1 MKEKIKKEKVNS
13 IISKMIMSGGN
24 LNESITKNVTENR
37 FLRFILITWLD
48 AMGVIKVN
56 SGGHTFNKPIWI
68 KTAVKGRYMLYG
80 ALTQI
85 EINKLDQ
92 LMPSI
97 NEPID
102 LLKIE
107 NPYKRDKEEFEQW
120 ENEHEEKK
128 LNRYDKN
135 KIELNDALIEL
146 PDTYYTSNQQVF
158 DAFDFQ
164 KIDSPIFANI
174 ESLNGITDIVE
185 SLYSKEIDD
194 DDIINYNKI
203 ENPEA
208 IDAYYFKLKAEDNER
223 LTVTPQDTVS
233 QFNWRIRNYIDC
245 NLINE
250 LNIEPAEESLKLIRV
265 MKKYTH
271 YNKPYTFLLEKA
283 ANKSWKYTYFDYEKC
298 DENWARY
305 VFIDRLKFYDIE
317 KDFKGRN
324 DDDKGMVFLNALEA
338 FNSKSNPLIVNSPKS
353 NHFMKIPGIIR
364 KQLVQYDVRQGL
376 LAFPVTMPL
385 PKEIMR
391 YLFSCSGTVP
401 QTFTNH
407 FSENPN
413 YHVKKLYSGISS
425 TVDNNNVPYHG
436 QTYYIKD
443 EFYVFSNVPKELAYD
458 IFSKLGLDIKKDV
471 FKRTFLNKV

>member
-1 MKEKIKKEKVNS
+1 MKEKIKKEKVNL

-37 FLRFILITWLD
+37 FLRFVLITWLD
-48 AMGVIKVN
+48 AMRVIKVN

-68 KTAVKGRYMLYG
+68 KTAVKDRYMLYG

-97 NEPID
+97 NERVD
-102 LLKIE
+102 LLKNQ
-107 NPYKRDKEEFEQW
+107 NPNKRGTNEFKKW

-146 PDTYYTSNQQVF
+146 PDTYHTSNQEVF

-164 KIDSPIFANI
+164 KIDYPIFSNI

-185 SLYSKEIDD
+185 ILYSKEIDD

-245 NLINE
+245 NLIHE
-250 LNIEPAEESLKLIRV
+250 LDIEPAEESLKLIRV
-265 MKKYTH
+265 IKKYTH

-283 ANKSWKYTYFDYEKC
+283 ADESWKYTYFDSEKC

-305 VFIDRLKFYDIE
+305 VFIGKLKFYDIE

-324 DDDKGMVFLNALEA
+324 IIDLGMVGNNARDA
-338 FNSKSNPLIVNSPKS
+338 FHSKSSPLIMNDPGS
-353 NHFMKIPGIIR
+353 NHFMKIPSVIK

-391 YLFSCSGTVP
+391 YLFSCSGIVP
-401 QTFTNH
+401 QTFTSY

-413 YHVKKLYSGISS
+413 YHVKK
-425 TVDNNNVPYHG
+425 
-436 QTYYIKD
+436 
-443 EFYVFSNVPKELAYD
+443 
-458 IFSKLGLDIKKDV
+458 
-471 FKRTFLNKV
+471 